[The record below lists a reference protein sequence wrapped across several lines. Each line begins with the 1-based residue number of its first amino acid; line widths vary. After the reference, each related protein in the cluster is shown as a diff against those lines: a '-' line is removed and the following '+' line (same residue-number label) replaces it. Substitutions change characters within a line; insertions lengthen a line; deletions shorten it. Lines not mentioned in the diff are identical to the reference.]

1 MKKHTN
7 LWNEIEDHE
16 TKSDKV
22 VLGLTIL
29 MVIIS
34 IVLILWK
41 PDVEAIGEWIFN
53 LYN

>member
-7 LWNEIEDHE
+7 LWNEIEIHE
-16 TKSDKV
+16 TKNDYV

-29 MVIIS
+29 AVIIG
-34 IVLILWK
+34 IVLILWE

-53 LYN
+53 KMN

>member
-7 LWNEIEDHE
+7 LWNEIEIHE
-16 TKSDKV
+16 TKKDKV
-22 VLGLTIL
+22 VLVGTIL
-29 MVIIS
+29 AVIIGL
-34 IVLILWK
+34 ILILWT

>member
-7 LWNEIEDHE
+7 LWNEIEVYE

-29 MVIIS
+29 AVIIGV
-34 IVLILWK
+34 VLILWE

>member
-1 MKKHTN
+1 MEKHTN
-7 LWNEIEDHE
+7 LWNEIEVAE
-16 TKSDKV
+16 TKSDRV
-22 VLGLTIL
+22 VLGLTVL

-34 IVLILWK
+34 VILILWE